1 MARMTARRAVLGD
14 WGRIVRDPL
23 DVARLAFLAG
33 AVAFGVN
40 GDVKGAFNLGLGFAV
55 LVAARLADL
64 PRVYDLALIVAMT
77 FTQVGEA
84 IGLYD
89 AVGWYDR
96 VVHVVV
102 PMLTSQ
108 VLYLCLARLDV
119 LPDPR
124 EETTRHHEAGMF
136 LVTFAIGLAVGA
148 LWEIFEYTSDGV
160 FGSELS
166 EGNTDTVGD
175 LIADT
180 TGSLLG
186 GALMVL
192 WAEKGWGSVRRI
204 AGENRR
210 EDVSA

>member
-1 MARMTARRAVLGD
+1 MASPTTRRVLLGD
-14 WGRIVRDPL
+14 WGRVVRDPL
-23 DVARLAFLAG
+23 DLARLAFLAG
-33 AVAFGVN
+33 AIAFAFAGE
-40 GDVKGAFNLGLGFAV
+40 VKGAFNLGLGFAV
-55 LVAARLADL
+55 LLAARLADL
-64 PRVYDLALIVAMT
+64 PRVYDLALIVALI

-84 IGLYD
+84 VGLYD
-89 AVGWYDR
+89 AIGWYDR

-108 VLYLCLARLDV
+108 VIYLCLARLDV
-119 LPDPR
+119 LPDPQQ
-124 EETTRHHEAGMF
+124 ETTRHHEAGMF
-136 LVTFAIGLAVGA
+136 VVTFALGLAVGA

-180 TGSLLG
+180 AGSLLG

-192 WAEKGWGSVRRI
+192 WAVKGWGSVRRI
-204 AGENRR
+204 PGENRR
-210 EDVSA
+210 EDARA